1 MGSSDSKVDSHI
13 RRCALVLGLITM
25 VLCADTRAEEPIVLV
40 SSFAGGDDGGI
51 SAFKMGTG
59 QQLSL
64 VHKTKGIPNPFFF
77 DVSPDHRFLYSIY
90 AETFGGEKHEQ
101 IASYSLSLPD
111 GHLKELNRQTTRGT
125 ASCFVQVDRNG
136 KALLVANYSSGSVIS
151 YGLHSDGRL
160 SEPVTFVQ
168 HTGGSVN
175 EARQKE
181 PHAHCFVISPDS
193 RFAFAADLGIDQVVS
208 YAFDS
213 AKGTLTPARQP
224 FARTM
229 PGAGPRH
236 AIFHPDGRKFYV
248 INELLNSV
256 TFFEYIA
263 SDGLLIEKQTISTLP
278 ADFKGESYCADLKIT
293 PNGRFLYGTNR
304 GHDSLAMYSIA
315 DDGKLTL
322 LGIEPSRG
330 NGPQN
335 LAITADGKTLLCANM
350 PGNNVATFQIGDD
363 GRLKLVGTPIEV
375 VSPSC
380 IRILE

>member
-1 MGSSDSKVDSHI
+1 MEPGHFRID
-13 RRCALVLGLITM
+13 RRAGRWSLILGLIM
-25 VLCADTRAEEPIVLV
+25 LIFSPQASAEEPIVLV

-51 SAFKMGTG
+51 SAFKLNNGHR
-59 QQLSL
+59 LNL

-77 DVSPDHRFLYSIY
+77 DVAPDHKFLYSIY
-90 AETFGGEKHEQ
+90 AETFGGEKTEQ
-101 IASYSLSLPD
+101 VASYALSLPD

-125 ASCFVQVDRNG
+125 ASCFVEVDRSG

-151 YGLHSDGRL
+151 YGVQSDGRL

-168 HTGGSVN
+168 HSGASVN

-193 RFAFAADLGIDQVVS
+193 RFAFAADLGIDQVVAYS
-208 YAFDS
+208 FDRDS
-213 AKGTLTPARQP
+213 AKLTPARQS

-293 PNGRFLYGTNR
+293 PNGKYLYGTNR

-315 DDGKLTL
+315 DDGQLTL

-330 NGPQN
+330 KGPQN
-335 LAITADGKTLLCANM
+335 LAITSDGKTLLCANM
-350 PGNNVATFQIGDD
+350 PGNNVAIFQIRED
-363 GRLKLVGTPIEV
+363 GRLHLEGTPIEV

>member
-1 MGSSDSKVDSHI
+1 MNPRHFRIDRS
-13 RRCALVLGLITM
+13 RRRWSLVFGLIMLVFSTHAT
-25 VLCADTRAEEPIVLV
+25 ADEPIVLV

-51 SAFKMGTG
+51 SAFKLDTEHR
-59 QQLSL
+59 LNL

-77 DVSPDHRFLYSIY
+77 DVAPDRKFLYSIY
-90 AETFGGEKHEQ
+90 AETFGGEKTEQ
-101 IASYSLSLPD
+101 VAAYALSLPD
-111 GHLKELNRQTTRGT
+111 GRLKELNRQTTHGT
-125 ASCFVQVDRNG
+125 ASCFVEVDRNG

-151 YGLHSDGRL
+151 YGLQSDGRL

-168 HTGGSVN
+168 HSGGSVN

-208 YAFDS
+208 YSLDPVS
-213 AKGTLTPARQP
+213 AKLTPARQP

-263 SDGLLIEKQTISTLP
+263 SDGFLIEKQTISTLP

-293 PNGRFLYGTNR
+293 PNGRYLYGTNR

-315 DDGKLTL
+315 DDGQLTL
-322 LGIEPSRG
+322 LGIEPSHG
-330 NGPQN
+330 KGPQN
-335 LAITADGKTLLCANM
+335 LAITKDGKTLLCANM
-350 PGNNVATFQIGDD
+350 PGNNVATFEIRED
-363 GRLKLVGTPIEV
+363 GRLNLVGTPIEV